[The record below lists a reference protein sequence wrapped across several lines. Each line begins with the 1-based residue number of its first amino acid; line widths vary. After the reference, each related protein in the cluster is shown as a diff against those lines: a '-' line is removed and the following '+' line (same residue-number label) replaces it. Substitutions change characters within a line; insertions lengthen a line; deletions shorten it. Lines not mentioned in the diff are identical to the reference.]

1 MVEDVMDGN
10 ILNNLYNTE
19 ERTNWWPCKT
29 FDLRIATFWQRF
41 GWTFILRRAD
51 GFKIVWWSTEISM
64 PTLTQNNISRKLCVK
79 SNFCY
84 DSGDSNDFNVNTLAS
99 GERLRLSKACRSPAL
114 TCSQRMEDILWDLNK
129 WKRKIVLCDLHLSKN
144 SRYYGTRI
152 CRILS
157 SHKIKET
164 LWKKSLGDPDS
175 SFHQELGLYDP
186 VPTVPSL
193 FDFLATICGQSRHRP
208 RVWCSFLFI
217 HLVWFSFKV
226 SFGYFLSINIHFQLS
241 FSFVFTTKKGIFS
254 PARIRAPIMLSNPSF
269 RVSKQGI
276 W

>member
-114 TCSQRMEDILWDLNK
+114 TCSQRMEDIV
-129 WKRKIVLCDLHLSKN
+129 RSQQVETKN
-144 SRYYGTRI
+144 STQI
-152 CRILS
+152 WWKTQDRILVNQVKRS
-157 SHKIKET
+157 SLT
-164 LWKKSLGDPDS
+164 FP
-175 SFHQELGLYDP
+175 
-186 VPTVPSL
+186 PT
-193 FDFLATICGQSRHRP
+193 
-208 RVWCSFLFI
+208 
-217 HLVWFSFKV
+217 
-226 SFGYFLSINIHFQLS
+226 
-241 FSFVFTTKKGIFS
+241 
-254 PARIRAPIMLSNPSF
+254 
-269 RVSKQGI
+269 
-276 W
+276 

>member
-79 SNFCY
+79 SNFCN
-84 DSGDSNDFNVNTLAS
+84 DSVDSNDFNVNTLAS

-114 TCSQRMEDILWDLNK
+114 TCSQRIEDIV
-129 WKRKIVLCDLHLSKN
+129 RSQQMETKN
-144 SRYYGTRI
+144 SFVWFIFTCQRI
-152 CRILS
+152 KDIMEQGFFFFL
-157 SHKIKET
+157 
-164 LWKKSLGDPDS
+164 
-175 SFHQELGLYDP
+175 
-186 VPTVPSL
+186 PSL